1 MNYMNARFCSSG
13 WKSMVLSSVLLV
25 YVVPLYA
32 NGSSLI
38 SNSTLSTNSSNGVE
52 LKPALPDE
60 ATPITRVHSRKPRAG
75 QESEIGGET
84 ATTTNVESS
93 ERKHLMDL
101 TAGGMAA
108 KLPTLADPQT
118 RSLSQLDFSEESSE
132 NSTPRWKSEIL
143 QADGTLLDVDR
154 TPYESTHSPP
164 EETITV
170 SFYNPPHHH
179 HISNDRPW
187 VQQLQGGDPTSW
199 TLSDFY
205 DYLSPD
211 YTPTEVYPD
220 ESQPTPPDMEDENWP
235 FVASAVP
242 SNKKSFGVEDGGSG
256 VSDPAGSREADN
268 LACLPGFLRINETCL
283 PACTVITGYCFNGG
297 QCYVIDSIGA
307 FCRCNVQEFI
317 WNKGSRC
324 QSAISDF
331 QVMCIAVGGA
341 TIMLLTLFMVIVF
354 FSKKLYLLKTENGR
368 LRKRSKSR
376 PQSEQPVDN
385 FSLCTVRENSQSNK
399 TMSRYTWEYKPK
411 EDCGCEDE
419 TTKEEPDCPKC
430 PPKEEEPLNIQNSLT
445 PNHENNKEAGEDNA
459 EEGGVTIDLELLLP
473 KEAKTNPETSRPL
486 HYNVFLYKLP
496 KSPKKSPVLRRPPGR
511 SGQTRPLSQIC
522 PRRSSEPGYSPISTR
537 SLPGVLSGS
546 SSPHLGTAY
555 TP

>member
-1 MNYMNARFCSSG
+1 MNYRHAQFCSAG

-25 YVVPLYA
+25 YIVPLCA
-32 NGSSLI
+32 NGSSFI
-38 SNSTLSTNSSNGVE
+38 SNSTLRTNSSQSNGE
-52 LKPALPDE
+52 GLKPALPDE
-60 ATPITRVHSRKPRAG
+60 ATPITQVHSRKPRAG
-75 QESEIGGET
+75 EESGSGGET

-93 ERKHLMDL
+93 ERQHLMDL

-118 RSLSQLDFSEESSE
+118 RGLSQMDFSEESSE
-132 NSTPRWKSEIL
+132 NSAPLWKSEIL

-154 TPYESTHSPP
+154 TPYESTPSPP

-170 SFYNPPHHH
+170 SFYNPPPPQ

-187 VQQLQGGDPTSW
+187 VQELQGGDPTSW

-297 QCYVIDSIGA
+297 QCYVIDGIGA

-341 TIMLLTLFMVIVF
+341 TIMLLFLFMVIVF
-354 FSKKLYLLKTENGR
+354 FSKKLYLLKTENRR

-385 FSLCTVRENSQSNK
+385 FSLCTVPENSHANK

-411 EDCGCEDE
+411 EDCSCEDD

-430 PPKEEEPLNIQNSLT
+430 PPKEDEPLNIQNSLT
-445 PNHENNKEAGEDNA
+445 PNHENNKAAGEDNA
-459 EEGGVTIDLELLLP
+459 EEVNSL
-473 KEAKTNPETSRPL
+473 KNM
-486 HYNVFLYKLP
+486 NV
-496 KSPKKSPVLRRPPGR
+496 
-511 SGQTRPLSQIC
+511 
-522 PRRSSEPGYSPISTR
+522 
-537 SLPGVLSGS
+537 
-546 SSPHLGTAY
+546 
-555 TP
+555 